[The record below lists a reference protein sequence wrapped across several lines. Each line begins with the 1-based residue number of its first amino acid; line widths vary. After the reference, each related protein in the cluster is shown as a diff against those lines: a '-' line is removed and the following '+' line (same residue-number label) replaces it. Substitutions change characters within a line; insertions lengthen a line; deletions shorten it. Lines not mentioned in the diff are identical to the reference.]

1 MICFIHSSMC
11 PLIPCSYVALY
22 LQLETFYRFKTLSG
36 KSYSQR
42 PPKQIHAIYSLHCYL
57 ASFQTSFHAASKK
70 KRNVQVHSPSHLWK
84 KGLEGRKE
92 GKDGGRGREKGR
104 EKKERKI
111 KRERKKKR
119 QKQRWKKRKRDGRGK
134 RTHKKG
140 VTRQVESV
148 NPTRA
153 PGISDSVTGHV
164 FEVRLKGM
172 QHDWKFKTPPAHIQW
187 NIIQPWKGREFWSMP
202 NTAGSWKHFTKWKK
216 PHEDRYCMIPPIK
229 RYLE

>member
-1 MICFIHSSMC
+1 MC

-104 EKKERKI
+104 EKKERK
-111 KRERKKKR
+111 KERKKEKEA
-119 QKQRWKKRKRDGRGK
+119 K
-134 RTHKKG
+134 
-140 VTRQVESV
+140 
-148 NPTRA
+148 A
-153 PGISDSVTGHV
+153 
-164 FEVRLKGM
+164 EVKEEEER
-172 QHDWKFKTPPAHIQW
+172 
-187 NIIQPWKGREFWSMP
+187 REGEK
-202 NTAGSWKHFTKWKK
+202 NT
-216 PHEDRYCMIPPIK
+216 
-229 RYLE
+229 